1 MYTTFFGFKENP
13 FNLTPDPR
21 YLYLSRY
28 HREALDHLLYGIN
41 ERRGFIAITG
51 GIGTGKTTLC
61 RALLDHLNANT
72 RSALI
77 FSSFISDMEILKT
90 INQEFGIQMGPE
102 AESKKDYI
110 DALNEFLLDNFS
122 KGGNA
127 LLLIDEAQNLSHT
140 VLEQIRMLS
149 NLETEKDK
157 LIQVVLV
164 GQSEL
169 KNILAA
175 PSLRQLNERIT
186 VRYDLKPVDANDL
199 RGYVTHRLSVAGG
212 GGNLNFTK
220 GAFAGIYEYSRGN
233 PRRINAVCD
242 RALLI
247 AYADEKQTIT
257 KQMVK
262 DAIRDLTG
270 GAGTGRM
277 PDRRRKQ
284 SSWPLT
290 ITLLL
295 LLVISAT
302 FAGWSLKLNAP
313 PAPESVTIPAPITPR
328 QKRLKDL
335 FLDDRASFT
344 GLFDLFQTHTGL
356 RPGEAN
362 GLGRNGRPG
371 TGELNL
377 GLVSFSLA
385 PEYFT
390 LFRRP
395 FRVNV
400 AGPFPLSLPQP
411 RYLLISRITD
421 SGAIAMDREG
431 KPRPVTRKFILAY
444 WGGKVS
450 FLYPYQAREKDLSK
464 GMNSPEVLE
473 IQRLLNR
480 VGYPVDPNGIFDEQT
495 FREVVRFQ
503 KDFGLD
509 ADGIIGPRTMA
520 LLFQMTE
527 K

>member
-61 RALLDHLNANT
+61 RALLDHLDANT
-72 RSALI
+72 KSALI

-90 INQEFGIQMGPE
+90 INQEFGIQMAAE

-110 DALNEFLLDNFS
+110 DALNEFLLDNFR

-169 KNILAA
+169 KGILEA

-186 VRYDLKPVDANDL
+186 VRYDLKPVDATDL
-199 RGYVTHRLSVAGG
+199 RGYVTHRLTVAGG
-212 GGNLNFTK
+212 SGNPNFTN
-220 GAFAGIYEYSRGN
+220 GAFTKIYEYSRGN

-247 AYADEKQTIT
+247 AYADEKQSIT
-257 KQMVK
+257 PQMIR

-270 GAGTGRM
+270 GTRTYSKTERLS
-277 PDRRRKQ
+277 RR
-284 SSWPLT
+284 SPGPLT

-295 LLVISAT
+295 LLVITAA
-302 FAGWSLKLNAP
+302 FAGWSLRP
-313 PAPESVTIPAPITPR
+313 EPPPPSETITVPAPVTQR

-335 FLDDRASFT
+335 FLDDRTSFT
-344 GLFDLFQTHTGL
+344 GLFDLFRTHSRPRSPEAYGPQGKGPRDTGQ
-356 RPGEAN
+356 
-362 GLGRNGRPG
+362 
-371 TGELNL
+371 LNL
-377 GLVSFSLA
+377 GLISFSLA
-385 PEYFT
+385 PEYFA
-390 LFRRP
+390 LLKRP
-395 FRVNV
+395 FRVTV
-400 AGPFPLSLPQP
+400 LGPPSPSPSQP
-411 RYLLISRITD
+411 RYLVISRITD
-421 SGAIAMDREG
+421 GGAIALDREG
-431 KPRPVTRKFILAY
+431 KSRPVTRDFIFRH
-444 WGGKVS
+444 WGGTVS
-450 FLYPYQAREKDLSK
+450 FLYPYEEGDRHLNK
-464 GMNSPEVLE
+464 GMNSPEVLKV
-473 IQRLLNR
+473 QKRLNR
-480 VGYPVDPNGIFDEQT
+480 VGYPVAEDGVFEEQT
-495 FREVVRFQ
+495 FKEVMRFQ
-503 KDFGLD
+503 RDFGLN
-509 ADGIIGPRTMA
+509 ADGIVGPKTMA
-520 LLFQMTE
+520 LLFQMTD
-527 K
+527 